1 VINISK
7 ITNRKTADN
16 KKAIKKV
23 QEIMKIQFP
32 EINEEETNNLPYR
45 IFGGPKMGF
54 VYELYIAKD
63 ENEEIIGFIV
73 YSYFPRYNFY
83 FLDHLAVSPSLT
95 GKGIGGKLYEFLRA
109 KAKEKDSIGIFY
121 ECMND
126 DPDQQ
131 IKKEILE
138 QNISRLKFYERYGA
152 RPIINNAFHEKINE
166 DDYSTLLVFDPL
178 DVPPV
183 LHRDMARKIVRKII
197 QKKYSDYL
205 SPDHIKKVT
214 ASIKENP
221 VAIRESKYIKKEQ
234 EKINNIKQ

>member
-1 VINISK
+1 MFDISK
-7 ITNRKTADN
+7 ITNKKTAGN

-32 EINEEETNNLPYR
+32 ELGEGEINNLPYR

-54 VYELYIAKD
+54 VYEIYIAKD
-63 ENEEIIGFIV
+63 QDEEIFGFIV
-73 YSYFPRYNFY
+73 YSYFPRYNFF
-83 FLDHLAVSPSLT
+83 FLDHLAVSPGLT
-95 GKGIGGKLYEFLRA
+95 GRGIGGNLYEFLRA
-109 KAKEKDSIGIFY
+109 KAKEKDSIGILY
-121 ECMND
+121 ECLND
-126 DPDQQ
+126 DPNQK

-138 QNISRLKFYERYGA
+138 QNMSRLKFYEKYGA
-152 RPIINNAFHEKINE
+152 RPIINNVFHEKINE

-183 LHRDMARKIVRKII
+183 FHRDMARKIVRKII

-214 ASIKENP
+214 ASLKDNP
-221 VAIRESKYIKKEQ
+221 AVIREPKYIKKEQ
-234 EKINNIKQ
+234 NLNNPK